1 MMDQVEQSRILA
13 LAGAALLG
21 LGLAACAEGPREWN
35 DGVPQVQA
43 VVETTPV
50 ATLDDAAD
58 DPAIWLHPT
67 QPEKSLILGT
77 DKDAGLYAY
86 DLKGAVV
93 QFLPLGEP
101 NNVDLRQG
109 VRVGE
114 WSGDL
119 AATSNRSDD
128 SINLLSIDE
137 TGAKTIGGFASAEAE
152 PYGLCM
158 GVIDGQV
165 YVFVTHKTGMLRMY
179 RIDAMQTANE
189 VATLSFASQLE
200 GCVHDDAM
208 GVLYIGEEDRGIWR
222 SRASAD
228 ALAPAQAV
236 DQIGGDSGITD
247 DVEGL
252 AIYPTGAETG
262 YLVASSQGNDSF
274 AVYRREG
281 DNAFLGRFRIGAGES
296 IDGAE
301 ETDGIAISASFLGPD
316 FPRGLIVAQDGFNA
330 PEGSPQ
336 NFKIVDWRAIEAAL
350 GLNP

>member
-1 MMDQVEQSRILA
+1 MKPASL
-13 LAGAALLG
+13 AALCLV
-21 LGLAACAEGPREWN
+21 LTACEEGPREWN
-35 DGVPQVQA
+35 DGVPQVA
-43 VVETTPV
+43 AAVETTPV

-58 DPAIWLHPT
+58 DPAIWVHPAT
-67 QPEKSLILGT
+67 PEKSLILGT

-86 DLKGAVV
+86 DLTGAVV

-109 VRVGE
+109 VRIGK
-114 WSGDL
+114 WAGDL
-119 AATSNRSDD
+119 AAASNRSDD
-128 SINLLSIDE
+128 SINLLSVTE
-137 TGAKTIGGFASAEAE
+137 TGLQTVGGFASAEVE

-158 GVIDGQV
+158 GLIEGQV
-165 YVFVTHKTGMLRMY
+165 YIFVTHKSGMLRMY
-179 RIDAMQTANE
+179 HVDAMETASE

-208 GVLYIGEEDRGIWR
+208 GMLYIGEEDRGIWR
-222 SRASAD
+222 SRSAG
-228 ALAPAQAV
+228 ATLTAAEAV
-236 DQIGGDSGITD
+236 DQVGGDSGIAD

-281 DNAFLGRFRIGAGES
+281 GNAFIGRFRIGAGAV

-301 ETDGIAISASFLGPD
+301 ETDGIAVSAGFLGPD
-316 FPRGLIVAQDGFNA
+316 FPRGLLVAQDGFNA

-336 NFKIVDWRAIEAAL
+336 NFKYVDWREIEAVL
-350 GLNP
+350 GLAP